1 MTSRQ
6 TEALLCRLADPE
18 APVPNVPLGHLPRI
32 AQMASDHNV
41 GPVVLRKLAGTCD
54 PEIVSDLKREV
65 EATIALT
72 LRLRGLAND
81 VSAFIR
87 ENGVA
92 ATMVKGRSFA
102 TRLYPVPGDRP
113 FTDIDILVSPDA
125 REAFAGFLT
134 DRGFRL
140 HKRAAFDNTV
150 ANQEEK
156 WLHEDVPALL
166 IEVHGNL
173 VHYEGL
179 RRRVSFSYDD
189 LIRIDPDDP
198 EAPLCLFF
206 LAVVHGTLGHKL
218 HQIRFL
224 VDVLQAFRKLDT
236 NDREKLPQLAADLH
250 LSIETALCLRLIA
263 EVFDETAA
271 AELASRFTFGPLAS
285 LGRDMIT
292 AQVVIDAPYSRMSRL
307 RRHAFRW
314 IQRTI
319 RR

>member
-1 MTSRQ
+1 MMSRQ

-18 APVPNVPLGHLPRI
+18 APAPAVPPGHLPRI

-41 GPVVLRKLAGTCD
+41 GPVVLRKLAG
-54 PEIVSDLKREV
+54 VSDPDTVSALKREV
-65 EATIALT
+65 EATVALT
-72 LRLRGLAND
+72 LHLRGLAND
-81 VSAFIR
+81 VAAFIR
-87 ENGVA
+87 HNGIE
-92 ATMVKGRSFA
+92 ATMVKGQSFA

-113 FTDIDILVSPDA
+113 FTDLDILASPAA
-125 REAFAGFLT
+125 REAFSGFLT

-156 WLHEDVPALL
+156 WLHEDFPALL

-179 RRRVSFSYDD
+179 RRRVSFSFDD
-189 LIRIDPDDP
+189 LMRIDPEDP
-198 EAPLCLFF
+198 EAPLSLFF

-236 NDREKLPQLAADLH
+236 DDREKLPRLAADLH
-250 LSIETALCLRLIA
+250 LGIETALCLRLIA
-263 EVFDETAA
+263 EMFDEPAA
-271 AELASRFTFGPLAS
+271 AELASRFTPGPLAS
-285 LGRDMIT
+285 LGRGMIT
-292 AQVVIDAPYSRMSRL
+292 AQVVIEAPYSRMSRL